1 MKLKLILFLSIFYY
15 SKCYSQEFK
24 RVSVFFDTDSFN
36 TQAKDWNETIL
47 FIKSCDTIIKIEIYG
62 YCDDRASQE
71 YNLKLSTNRAKKV
84 FDELIKNQILSKKLY
99 YKGMGSIAL
108 VGKTKDTAIQRKEN
122 RRVDLEIYY
131 KRYKE
136 KNTPSADSLLQKSW
150 ELYKQKSLGVIT
162 DSQKVGDIIIF
173 KDILF
178 FGRMHRFR
186 PQSYPSLDSLT
197 FYIKKYSK
205 YKIKINGHVCLMG
218 IKDRSQDGYDK
229 QTRTFNLSETRAKAV
244 YEYLIDKGIDSSRL
258 LYEGQ
263 KGLYPTGISCGHDRR
278 VEIEI
283 VDVDEDKLENE

>member
-1 MKLKLILFLSIFYY
+1 MFFKILLIGMFGVSLNIYA
-15 SKCYSQEFK
+15 QEKK
-24 RVSVFFDTDSFN
+24 RFCIYFDTDSFN
-36 TQAKDWNETIL
+36 TQAKDWNEAL
-47 FIKSCDTIIKIEIYG
+47 HFIKSCDTILKIEIYG

-71 YNLKLSTNRAKKV
+71 YNIRLSTHRAKKV
-84 FDELIKNQILSKKLY
+84 YDELVKNQIVSQKLV
-99 YKGMGSIAL
+99 YKGMGSVAL
-108 VGKTKDTAIQRKEN
+108 VGTTKDTTTQRKEN
-122 RRVDLEIYY
+122 RRVDAIVYF
-131 KRYKE
+131 KRKNE
-136 KNTPSADSLLQKSW
+136 KKTPSVDSMLLKSW
-150 ELYKQKSLGVIT
+150 ERYKQKSLGVIT
-162 DSQKVGDIIIF
+162 DSQKIGDIIIF

-186 PQSYPSLDSLT
+186 PHSYPSLDSLT
-197 FYIKKYSK
+197 FYIKKYTK

-258 LYEGQ
+258 LYEGL

-283 VDVDEDKLENE
+283 VDIDESKLED